1 MMNKEE
7 CSEVL
12 TRLLRP
18 YFASVEIQ
26 NAYHSIN
33 KGHSIDYD
41 SNVLTLLIEEHFNP
55 QPYKFEELKKGMWVW
70 DNVEKCCFPCSP
82 AISTDMAQCV
92 TYNSFWFNDGW
103 DKDEFMEDYSLFE
116 EGRYYPVTKALQ
128 YKD

>member
-1 MMNKEE
+1 MKMMNKEE

-41 SNVLTLLIEEHFNP
+41 SNVLTLLIEEHYNP
-55 QPYKFEELKKGMWVW
+55 QPYKFEEGRF
-70 DNVEKCCFPCSP
+70 FP
-82 AISTDMAQCV
+82 
-92 TYNSFWFNDGW
+92 
-103 DKDEFMEDYSLFE
+103 L
-116 EGRYYPVTKALQ
+116 TKALEYQ
-128 YKD
+128 R